1 MIGQTIVNYKIISR
15 LGQGGMATVYLAH
28 DLKFDTNVALKV
40 LNKEFVYNENIRKR
54 FLAEAKNMYRMSHAN
69 VVKVTDLID
78 ENDNVSFVME
88 YIDGETL
95 KDYIERKGRLSDDEI
110 RTILLQ
116 MLQALIYVHN
126 HNLIHRDI
134 KPSNFMIDKLGR
146 VKLMDFGI
154 AKNTDSNSAEY
165 TQTGTGLQMGTPM
178 YMSPEQIRS
187 TKEVNHLTDIYSVG
201 VVLWHLVMGHKP
213 YNADTLSSFD
223 LQAKIV
229 NEPLPKTQ
237 TFWDEMIQKA
247 TEKKSESRF
256 KSCELWIK
264 ELHEQKNNSIFSS
277 DHGQSTIVEN
287 KVLDNGKKNTKE
299 KGDNQSFESKNTIN
313 EENHSTKHTISLSP
327 LTLLSK
333 KNFVLLGLTLVL
345 LVTEYF
351 LLKTSYE
358 GEMNSAQNSIISVED
373 ELQIATLSEYFRG
386 FARKSE
392 ISSTAADKFIP
403 KKQKKAKYY
412 LAVIDDIDKMTAE
425 RIKMIDDIKI
435 KILAKC
441 GEDVNSIG
449 QKSSIIF
456 KKYSYT
462 DPLLPMRLHLENIA
476 EKFAQKEVKSLM
488 LNNEINNPDPSALG
502 MKLWNSYNDYRNEL
516 TECIANSWMP
526 DGGTSYFLKAPKI
539 NNYKD
544 FYDLNNQIDKA
555 IKASNV
561 NNADIDVIKKIFCF
575 LTKQERGI
583 DNVHWLGMTFGNSS
597 TIEALAALSILQKQ
611 ILTARA
617 DALELI
623 RERVGGSEYSVN
635 TIAAFVSGP
644 EVVYNEDQLEFD
656 VFVAAFDSNQ
666 NPIVTINQGVVENV
680 NNGVARINSKLNKG
694 TNVIKGT
701 ISYTNSFG
709 SMRTLPWQKKVIV
722 RG

>member
-1 MIGQTIVNYKIISR
+1 MTNENISHYKIIKQ
-15 LGQGGMATVYLAH
+15 LGNGGMATVYLAH
-28 DLKFDTNVALKV
+28 DLKFDAMVALKV

-78 ENDNVSFVME
+78 ENDKVAFVME
-88 YIDGETL
+88 YVDGETL
-95 KDYIERKGRLSDDEI
+95 KDYIERKGRMSDDEI
-110 RTILLQ
+110 GTILLQ
-116 MLQALIYVHN
+116 MIQALLYVHN
-126 HNLIHRDI
+126 HNLVHRDV
-134 KPSNFMIDKLGR
+134 KPSNYMIDKLGAL
-146 VKLMDFGI
+146 KLMDFGI
-154 AKNTDSNSAEY
+154 AKNTDLNSLDY
-165 TQTGTGLQMGTPM
+165 TQTGTDLQMGTPL

-187 TKEVNHLTDIYSVG
+187 TKDVSHLTDIYSVG
-201 VVLWHLVMGHKP
+201 VVLWHLVMGQKP
-213 YNADTLSSFD
+213 YGAETLSSFD

-229 NEPLPKTQ
+229 NDPLPKTHSV
-237 TFWDEMIQKA
+237 WDFIIQKA
-247 TEKKSESRF
+247 TEKEPQLRFLSASDFSKSILEII
-256 KSCELWIK
+256 E
-264 ELHEQKNNSIFSS
+264 KNKIRNINNANF
-277 DHGQSTIVEN
+277 DSTS
-287 KVLDNGKKNTKE
+287 LDK

-313 EENHSTKHTISLSP
+313 EENHSTEHTISLSP

-392 ISSTAADKFIP
+392 ISSTAADKTIP
-403 KKQKKAKYY
+403 EKQKKAKYY
-412 LAVIDDIDKMTAE
+412 MAVIDDIDKMTAE
-425 RIKMIDDIKI
+425 RIKMIDDIKM

-441 GEDVNSIG
+441 DEDVNSVG
-449 QKSSIIF
+449 QKSSVIF
-456 KKYSYT
+456 RKYSYA

-476 EKFAQKEVKSLM
+476 EKFAQNEVKSLM
-488 LNNEINNPDPSALG
+488 LNNEINNPDPSAPG

-526 DGGTSYFLKAPKI
+526 DGGNRYSFKAPKI

-544 FYDLNNQIDKA
+544 FYDLNKQIDKA

-561 NNADIDVIKKIFCF
+561 NNADKDVIKKIFWS
-575 LTKQERGI
+575 LTKQERGM

-623 RERVGGSEYSVN
+623 QSRVGGSEYSVN

-666 NPIVTINQGVVENV
+666 YPIVTINQGVVENV
-680 NNGVARINSKLNKG
+680 KNGVARINSKLNRG
-694 TNVIKGT
+694 TNVIEGT